1 MKINNLNN
9 IKLTDY
15 IYDLPDERIAKF
27 PLSKRDE
34 SKLLVYQQ
42 GEITHSIFKNI
53 ADYLPQNSLLV
64 FNNTKVIPARIHF
77 QKPTGAIIQLFLL
90 HPIAPTS
97 VINLA
102 MEVSGECVWECMIGN
117 RKRWKK
123 GDILSQII
131 QVGEEN
137 IEVKAEIENEEKNY
151 VRLSWE
157 VVNLESLTELV
168 AQVSSDKT
176 PTKGLKPLVG
186 VNSHKSEHQTSNNEQ
201 RKFVDLIQVLGTIPL
216 PPYLNREAEA
226 SDYETYQTVYS
237 EKKGAVA
244 APTAGLHFTEEVL
257 QNLEKQGF
265 KQDFVTLHVGAG
277 TFQPIKVENIVEHK
291 MHNEQIV
298 FTKKNIENLLAN
310 VGNIIAVGTTSMRTL
325 ESIYWIGVQLIC
337 NPTLENYLVEKLS
350 PYENQTPPTPE
361 KSLKA
366 ILQKMDDSGIGEIT
380 AETEIFIFPGY
391 QFKICKGIITNYH
404 QPESTLILLIAALI
418 GENWRKVYH
427 EAMTNDYRFLSYG
440 DSSLLLP

>member
-15 IYDLPDERIAKF
+15 TYDLPDERIAKF

-42 GEITHSIFKNI
+42 GEITHSVFKNI
-53 ADYLPQNSLLV
+53 TDYLPQNSLLV
-64 FNNTKVIPARIHF
+64 FNDTKVIPARIHF

-131 QVGEEN
+131 QVENQN
-137 IEVKAEIENEEKNY
+137 IEVKAEIADEEKNH
-151 VRLSWE
+151 VKLSWTA
-157 VVNLESLTELV
+157 LTPNSQPL
-168 AQVSSDKT
+168 T
-176 PTKGLKPLVG
+176 P
-186 VNSHKSEHQTSNNEQ
+186 N
-201 RKFVDLIQVLGTIPL
+201 FVDLIQALGQIPL

-277 TFQPIKVENIVEHK
+277 TFQPIKVENIIEHK

-298 FTKKNIENLLAN
+298 FTRKNIENLLAN
-310 VGNIIAVGTTSMRTL
+310 LGNIIAVGTTSMRTL
-325 ESIYWIGVQLIC
+325 ESIYWIGVQLMKDS
-337 NPTLENYLVEKLS
+337 TLKNYLVEKLY
-350 PYENQTPPTPE
+350 PYENKNPPKPE
-361 KSLKA
+361 ESLKA
-366 ILQKMDDSGIGEIT
+366 ILQKMDDSGIDEIT
-380 AETEIFIFPGY
+380 AETEIFIFPSY

-418 GENWRKVYH
+418 GEDWRKVYL

-440 DSSLLLP
+440 DSSLLLPIMVETRHCLV